1 MKITKQ
7 ARRGGKS
14 LFIACKVNGV
24 LDEKRVRD
32 TVTSVI
38 AQKPRGYEAVL
49 AHFRRLLKLEIER
62 RTARVESAVENS
74 PALKESIREQITNR
88 YGAGL
93 DVQFA
98 VNPELIGGIRVQ
110 VGSDVFDGSVR
121 ARLNELAEK
130 M

>member
-1 MKITKQ
+1 MKISKQ
-7 ARRGGKS
+7 ARRGGKA

-38 AQKPRGYEAVL
+38 AQKPRGYVAVL
-49 AHFRRLLKLEIER
+49 AHFQRLLKLEIER

-74 PALKESIREQITNR
+74 PALMESIREQIANR

-98 VNPELIGGIRVQ
+98 VNPKLIGGIRVQ
-110 VGSDVFDGSVR
+110 VGSDVFDGSVL
-121 ARLNELAEK
+121 ARLNGLAEK